1 MDVDEVAIGALP
13 PTIQTS
19 PLTKAVRNED
29 EAPAEL
35 QNELSTQEHRTTD
48 GSFHSARENVTE
60 KVATEDPL
68 RMEVDEPSRLITDV
82 IPAAPQAQP
91 LEVDSH
97 SPHRGETGV
106 DGEDKDSLLGGDH
119 DMVSSHS
126 TSEASS
132 PIKPLTRQG
141 SLTFASLPA
150 REPLTTKKSIGAR
163 ASRTSHVEQARVN
176 PAGRGSYLGRFTG
189 GKSLGGIRQPDF
201 NHEAEETDE
210 LESGRPT
217 LSKED
222 SDQDSKITKLH
233 NKSSTQRLHERINLL
248 GQTQTARP
256 SKSIPAAAALS
267 LQPTYPDLPTSGAQE
282 KISGNGGIA
291 PSTTFPAAVQNAD
304 EDEDDWIQPPSK
316 QSDRQVRPPLAK
328 SNSMDVMEH
337 ISGKDSIGG
346 EEFAGSVVNKET
358 ERQTS
363 PLRLM
368 AVNDKPFEAPADSKE
383 VSTRVRA
390 SPTRSLP
397 QAGVVYN
404 GAISARGTGL
414 SKLES
419 TTPAGFPAAHS
430 HADGPLTASKS
441 KLQSIIKSARGLFT
455 SSAGISAQAK
465 LEALSPSSMTLRSQ
479 GKPTLNENP
488 TSSKRDPS
496 TLSRMTY
503 PDLPIPSENLVENES
518 SMTGGQRKTRSSTE
532 KEARDHEKSTQAQS
546 SSVSAFKQPESG
558 DRHDEPDP
566 NSTTKPTQE
575 NHSMATAAKK
585 VVKPTRQSP
594 RVLHKDQDTITDM
607 KSLETGSGASQPIGD
622 QHSMAPPPARMQ
634 PQPSQIQR
642 PKEVRRPVKP
652 AKEVAPKPKP
662 QPVAIRVGT
671 LSQRIPLTNSALSS
685 SLQESLPPQPIKQ
698 PALGKKASNVS
709 SQTSS
714 SSSTFK
720 SSVSSATSKPK
731 ALLAAE
737 RKKEQVSKKY
747 FIISGT
753 C

>member
-1 MDVDEVAIGALP
+1 MDIDEVTIGALP
-13 PTIQTS
+13 PTTQTTE
-19 PLTKAVRNED
+19 LTKPGRSDD
-29 EAPAEL
+29 EAPGEL
-35 QNELSTQEHRTTD
+35 QNEPSTQEHRTTD

-60 KVATEDPL
+60 KIATEDPQQ
-68 RMEVDEPSRLITDV
+68 MDVDEPSRVITDV
-82 IPAAPQAQP
+82 IPAALQVRPVD
-91 LEVDSH
+91 VDSY
-97 SPHRGETGV
+97 SPQRGETGV
-106 DGEDKDSLLGGDH
+106 GGEDKESLLGGDH

-126 TSEASS
+126 TSEESS
-132 PIKPLTRQG
+132 PIKPLTRKG
-141 SLTFASLPA
+141 SLTFAALPA

-163 ASRTSHVEQARVN
+163 ASRTSHLEQARVN

-189 GKSLGGIRQPDF
+189 GKSLGGIRQPDY
-201 NHEAEETDE
+201 NDEGEEKDE
-210 LESGRPT
+210 MEIGRTT
-217 LSKED
+217 LLKED
-222 SDQDSKITKLH
+222 SDQDSKIAKLH
-233 NKSSTQRLHERINLL
+233 NKSSTQRLHDRINLL
-248 GQTQTARP
+248 GQTRTARP

-267 LQPTYPDLPTSGAQE
+267 LQPVYPDLPASGAHE
-282 KISGNGGIA
+282 KTAGNGGIA
-291 PSTTFPAAVQNAD
+291 PPTTFHAAAQNAV

-316 QSDRQVRPPLAK
+316 QTERQARPPLVK
-328 SNSMDVMEH
+328 SRSVDVMEH

-346 EEFAGSVVNKET
+346 EEFAGSVVDKEAK
-358 ERQTS
+358 RQAS

-368 AVNDKPFEAPADSKE
+368 AGNHKPVEAPAVPKE
-383 VSTRVRA
+383 TSTRVRA

-404 GAISARGTGL
+404 GATSARGTGL
-414 SKLES
+414 PKLES

-455 SSAGISAQAK
+455 SSAGVSAQAK
-465 LEALSPSSMTLRSQ
+465 LETLSPSSMTLRSQ
-479 GKPTLNENP
+479 GKTTITENL

-496 TLSRMTY
+496 TLNRMIY
-503 PDLPIPSENLVENES
+503 PDLPVPSENLVEDKS
-518 SMTGGQRKTRSSTE
+518 AITGNQRRTRSSTE
-532 KEARDHEKSTQAQS
+532 KEARDQENSTQRQG
-546 SSVSAFKQPESG
+546 SSVSALKQSESS
-558 DRHDEPDP
+558 DLHDEFDP
-566 NSTTKPTQE
+566 NSTTKPTSE
-575 NHSMATAAKK
+575 DHTMTTAAKK
-585 VVKPTRQSP
+585 LMKPTRQSP
-594 RVLHKDQDTITDM
+594 RVLHKDQDKITDM
-607 KSLETGSGASQPIGD
+607 KSLQTATGAAQPNGD

-634 PQPSQIQR
+634 PQPSQLQR
-642 PKEVRRPVKP
+642 PKELRRPVKP

-685 SLQESLPPQPIKQ
+685 SLQESLPSQQTKQ
-698 PALGKKASNVS
+698 PTLGKKASNVS

-737 RKKEQVSKKY
+737 RKKEQVSEKY
-747 FIISGT
+747 RIISDI